1 MSYYLRAVFNPGIQL
16 CIVAD
21 VKKTVIATA
30 KQKFDEIFRHWP
42 LLERELKT
50 RSDDGE
56 QGLKKSNDYY
66 EIKLKNGSVLTVIA
80 KDSSRGLREH
90 GILFEESAL
99 IDEVSHNEVLIP
111 MMNVDRREPNGAVNN
126 EAPNGQSVYITT
138 AGSKTCFMYSK
149 LVELVVNSILRPNE
163 FYVFGMDYRV
173 PVRYGLITQAKIDDQ
188 RLSSTY
194 SSEAFARES
203 MSINL
208 SRWTLKL
215 FNCWE
220 LLTGQSAA
228 KFAN

>member
-1 MSYYLRAVFNPGIQL
+1 
-16 CIVAD
+16 
-21 VKKTVIATA
+21 
-30 KQKFDEIFRHWP
+30 
-42 LLERELKT
+42 
-50 RSDDGE
+50 
-56 QGLKKSNDYY
+56 
-66 EIKLKNGSVLTVIA
+66 
-80 KDSSRGLREH
+80 
-90 GILFEESAL
+90 
-99 IDEVSHNEVLIP
+99 
-111 MMNVDRREPNGAVNN
+111 MNVDRREPNGAVNN

-220 LLTGQSAA
+220 LLAGQSAA
-228 KFAN
+228 KFANQQKRSTTIPSGSSAKWYEKATVIFNNDMVCSCAKTQAPWIELNELY